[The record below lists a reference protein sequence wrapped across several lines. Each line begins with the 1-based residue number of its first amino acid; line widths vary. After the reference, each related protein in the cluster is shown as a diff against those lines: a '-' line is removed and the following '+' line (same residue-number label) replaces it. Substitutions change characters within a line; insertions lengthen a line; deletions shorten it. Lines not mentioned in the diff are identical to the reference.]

1 MKENTPEQDR
11 RATIKDWTDGEK
23 PRERL
28 AKLGARALT
37 DAELVAILLR
47 TGTREENA
55 VDIARRMLAEFGSIT
70 NLSSA
75 EIESLKKY
83 KGIGRDKAVTLA
95 AAFELGKR
103 IEGKEFDKK
112 ETIREPKD
120 IAEKFIPRMRD
131 LKKEEFWVVYLNTAN
146 QVIRDENISV
156 GGLNVSVVEP
166 REAFRGAI
174 MHNAAAV
181 ILLHNHPSG
190 NPEPSREDIALTKS
204 FVEAG
209 ETLHIPVHDHLIIA
223 GNTYTS
229 LKQRRLM

>member
-83 KGIGRDKAVTLA
+83 KGIGRAKAVTLA

>member
-1 MKENTPEQDR
+1 MKENIPEQDR
-11 RATIKDWTDGEK
+11 KTSIKNWTDGEK

-28 AKLGARALT
+28 EKFGARALT

-55 VDIARRMLAEFGSIT
+55 VDIARKMLAEFGSVT
-70 NLSSA
+70 SLSSA

-103 IEGKEFDKK
+103 IEGKDFDKK

-146 QVIRDENISV
+146 QVIKDENISV

-204 FVEAG
+204 FMEAG
-209 ETLHIPVHDHLIIA
+209 ETLRIPVHDHIIIA
-223 GNTYTS
+223 GNTFTS